1 MTRRCRGLGPR
12 QQQRLALLLIL
23 GCAALAGLG
32 AYLRAAAGPGESSS
46 AGYLLETVSLLVAT
60 GAAAWQARIAGI
72 LILFD
77 PKAVRRRAIL
87 SLLAGI
93 CAALGGC
100 IAISTIEP
108 DRYENALSALSE
120 AGIFGGLGLG
130 LAGFFSLAWAFGM
143 GYAGERIERMG
154 EEDW

>member
-1 MTRRCRGLGPR
+1 MGPR

-32 AYLRAAAGPGESSS
+32 AYLRASAGPGESTSD
-46 AGYLLETVSLLVAT
+46 GYLLETAALLMAV

-72 LILFD
+72 LILFE
-77 PKAVRRRAIL
+77 PNAVRRRAIL

-93 CAALGGC
+93 CAALVGC
-100 IAISTIEP
+100 VAVSAIET
-108 DRYENALSALSE
+108 DRYENSLRALAE
-120 AGIFGGLGLG
+120 AGIIGGLGLG

-143 GYAGERIERMG
+143 GYAGKRIERMG

>member
-1 MTRRCRGLGPR
+1 MGPLE
-12 QQQRLALLLIL
+12 QQRIALLVIA
-23 GCAALAGLG
+23 GCAAVAGLG
-32 AYLRAAAGPGESSS
+32 AYMRAESGASS
-46 AGYLLETVSLLVAT
+46 GYLLETVAMLVAVF
-60 GAAAWQARIAGI
+60 AAAWRARLAGI
-72 LILFD
+72 LILLD

-93 CAALGGC
+93 CAALVGC
-100 IAISTIEP
+100 IAVSTIET
-108 DRYENALSALSE
+108 DRYDSALRALAE
-120 AGIFGGLGLG
+120 TAIVGGLGLG